1 MYGDYELLTIKIKEK
16 QMEKLRG
23 IVNSFFNLD
32 CNCGQKKTLKNK
44 VWIGIVVLV
53 FILGASI

>member
-16 QMEKLRG
+16 QMEKLR
-23 IVNSFFNLD
+23 IIINSCFNED
-32 CNCGQKKTLKNK
+32 CACGQKRTLKTK
-44 VWIGIVVLV
+44 LWIILVTLV

>member
-16 QMEKLRG
+16 QMEKLR
-23 IVNSFFNLD
+23 IIINSCFNED
-32 CNCGQKKTLKNK
+32 CACGQKRTLKTK
-44 VWIGIVVLV
+44 LWFFLVTLV

>member
-16 QMEKLRG
+16 QMEKIRVLL
-23 IVNSFFNLD
+23 NKCFNED
-32 CNCGQKKTLKNK
+32 CSCGQKRTLKTK
-44 VWIGIVVLV
+44 LWIGLVLLV